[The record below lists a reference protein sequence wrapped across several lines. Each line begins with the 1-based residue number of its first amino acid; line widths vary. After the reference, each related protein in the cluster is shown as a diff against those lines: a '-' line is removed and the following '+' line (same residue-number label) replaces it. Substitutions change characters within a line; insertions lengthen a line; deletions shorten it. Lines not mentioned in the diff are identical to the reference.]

1 MNEEI
6 FGELFH
12 FFATTHG
19 FFRKPF
25 SLKRIY
31 RNFTLLY
38 MDYPFED
45 VKKAIAELEEQYL
58 VYTVKSKIGL
68 TSYGIKYGL
77 NKFDSF
83 LYWDCYK
90 RQAKEVK
97 EKTV

>member
-6 FGELFH
+6 FEELFH
-12 FFATTHG
+12 FFATTQG
-19 FFRKPF
+19 FFGKPF

-38 MDYPFED
+38 MDYSFED
-45 VKKAIAELEEQYL
+45 VKKAVAELEEQYI

-68 TSYGIKYGL
+68 TPYGIKYGL
-77 NKFDSF
+77 NKLDSF

-90 RQAKEVK
+90 RQAKEIK